1 LTEWGQV
8 VNFPITSQL
17 SGTRSMLL
25 LTGEYEHSIDE
36 KGRLF
41 ISNKLRGQI
50 DAVEYGS
57 DFYLVPGP
65 HGILYLYPQKC
76 FETMA
81 MRSAADAEMPDDAIA
96 YERMNFGLA
105 SKVEL
110 DKQGRLLITEKMR
123 RRSGLGSELTLVGV
137 KDHIEVWN
145 SSSWE
150 EYVAEHHGNFQQ
162 QVMKTRQ
169 DVMKEATKQGF

>member
-1 LTEWGQV
+1 
-8 VNFPITSQL
+8 
-17 SGTRSMLL
+17 MLL
-25 LTGEYEHSIDE
+25 LTGEYEHSVDE

-65 HGILYLYPQKC
+65 HGILYLYPAKC
-76 FETMA
+76 FESMA
-81 MRSAADAEMPDDAIA
+81 MRSAAGAEDPEGAIA

-110 DKQGRLLITEKMR
+110 DKQGRLLISEKMR
-123 RRSGLGSELTLVGV
+123 KRSGLSSELTLVGV
-137 KDHIEVWN
+137 KDHIEIWN
-145 SSSWE
+145 SASWD
-150 EYVAEHHGNFQQ
+150 EYVMEHHGNFQQ

-169 DVMKEATKQGF
+169 EVMKEATKQGI